1 MDSVL
6 TFFMNMIENN
16 YNLMKMYNVV
26 LSNSVMNS
34 VEIMHIFPL
43 TWYSVTELLK
53 THITF
58 LIND

>member
-1 MDSVL
+1 
-6 TFFMNMIENN
+6 MNMIENN